1 MTIAI
6 WLAGA
11 FLVFAFAMHVASVA
25 LAAYRAH
32 QANRPPVPTRTPP
45 VTVLR
50 PVCGMDYA
58 VEATL
63 RSTFRLDWP
72 DYEIIFC
79 CASATDPVVPFV
91 ERLIAEYPQVSA
103 RLLTGDDRISINPK
117 LNNLVK
123 GWRAALHEWIVMA
136 DSNVLLPTHY
146 LKSLFACW
154 TPGTGLVCSPP
165 VGGSPEGVAA
175 EIECAFLNTYQARW
189 QIAADTVGLGFAQ
202 GKTMLWHRDLLDQA
216 GGIRALASEPAED
229 AASTKIVR
237 EAGLKVRLTP
247 APFVQ
252 PLGPRDFRSVWD
264 RQVRW
269 ARLRR
274 VSFKLYFFPELIS
287 GGFCPMLAAA
297 FLAANDVISLTGFL
311 AIAVIWYGAEAFLA
325 WYAGWHRSSW
335 ATPARILRDVLI
347 PPLWIAAWAG
357 NSFTW
362 RGNAMRIG
370 DEVAIDGPAGFVG
383 ETDDTLPGGQASYA
397 RVFATALARRWR
409 ARRSR
414 SQS

>member
-1 MTIAI
+1 MTVAI
-6 WLAGA
+6 WLSGV
-11 FLVFAFAMHVASVA
+11 FLVFALAMHLSSIA
-25 LAAYRAH
+25 LAGFRAH
-32 QANRPPVPTRTPP
+32 QGSRRRMPAETPA
-45 VTVLR
+45 VTILR

-63 RSTFRLDWP
+63 RSTFTIDWP
-72 DYEIIFC
+72 DYEIVFC
-79 CASATDPVVPFV
+79 CASATDPVVPLV
-91 ERLIAEYPQVSA
+91 ERLIDEYPQIPA

-123 GWRAALHEWIVMA
+123 GWNAARHEWIVMA
-136 DSNVLLPTHY
+136 DSNIFLPDGY
-146 LKSLFACW
+146 LRTLFACW

-165 VGGSPEGVAA
+165 VGGEPQGLAA

-202 GKTMLWHRDLLDQA
+202 GKTMLWHRDLLDRA

-237 EAGLKVRLTP
+237 QAGLKVRLAP

-252 PLGPRDFRSVWD
+252 PLGTREFSSVWD

-274 VSFKLYFFPELIS
+274 VTFKLFFVPELIS
-287 GGFCPMLAAA
+287 GGLFPALAAC
-297 FLAANDVISLTGFL
+297 FLTAARILPIEALLALTVL
-311 AIAVIWYGAEAFLA
+311 WYGAEAILA
-325 WYAGWHRSSW
+325 WYAGWHRSALSL
-335 ATPARILRDVLI
+335 PARILRDLLI
-347 PPLWIAAWAG
+347 PPLWIAAWTG
-357 NSFTW
+357 NTFTW

-370 DEVAIDGPAGFVG
+370 DEGPSEDGTQEILRGSQV
-383 ETDDTLPGGQASYA
+383 SHA
-397 RVFATALARRWR
+397 RVFAASLARRWK
-409 ARRSR
+409 ARRG
-414 SQS
+414 QAEN